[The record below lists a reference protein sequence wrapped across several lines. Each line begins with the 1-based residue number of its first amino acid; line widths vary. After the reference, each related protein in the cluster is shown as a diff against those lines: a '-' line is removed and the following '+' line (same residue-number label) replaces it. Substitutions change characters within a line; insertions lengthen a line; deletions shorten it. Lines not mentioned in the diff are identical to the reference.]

1 MSGTDDIIGRM
12 SDHDLRTR
20 MPGAPAPAAAPAAP
34 RGPGPRTAAALR
46 AAAPA
51 LAVYAAVRALG
62 LLALWAAAHASGKDP
77 VGRLSGRWDSVW
89 YQRIAENGY
98 GHTVALPDGALHSD
112 LAFFPLLPALERG
125 ISEVTPLTLG
135 GAGLLVAWTAG
146 LLAAWGIFAVGAH
159 LHGRRTGVVL
169 AALWGVYP
177 TAFVQSMAY
186 TETLFTALAAW
197 ALYAV
202 LRGRW
207 LPAGALCVLAG
218 LTRPSAAALI
228 AALAITAA
236 ATLVREFR
244 AGGHLAPVLRRNAR
258 LLAGVALAPMGW
270 LAYVVFVAVRE
281 GSPFAYFEVQAQW
294 GNNIDGG
301 RALAAFIA
309 GLPLPAALG
318 LCAAFGLLGW
328 LVVLCVRQRLPL
340 PVLVYTVAIVVISLI
355 GAGYFGSRPRLMM
368 PAFPLLLPP
377 AVALARL
384 RGGRGGVRAE
394 GAAATVAGADRGA
407 PALLEIPEQSTGV
420 TAPTAP
426 AHPPVLTA
434 PAVIVLA
441 VLACAS
447 AVFGAWTLLG
457 AGPP

>member
-1 MSGTDDIIGRM
+1 M
-12 SDHDLRTR
+12 SDHQLRTR
-20 MPGAPAPAAAPAAP
+20 TPRSPAPHPRRTGPRAAAAF
-34 RGPGPRTAAALR
+34 R

-62 LLALWAAAHASGKDP
+62 LLGFWVAAHTSGKDP
-77 VGRLSGRWDSVW
+77 VARLSGRWDSVW
-89 YQRIAENGY
+89 YQRIAQDGY
-98 GHTVALPDGALHSD
+98 GYTVTLPDGALHSD
-112 LAFFPLLPALERG
+112 LAFFPLLPVLERG
-125 ISEVTPLTLG
+125 ISAVTPLTLG

-146 LLAAWGIFAVGAH
+146 LLAAWGVFAVGYR

-202 LRGRW
+202 LTGRW
-207 LPAGALCVLAG
+207 IVAGSLCVLAG

-236 ATLVREFR
+236 ATLVRDYRSGNENGKGNESGSGNGNER
-244 AGGHLAPVLRRNAR
+244 RGTGGGSGTGSRSRGVLRRNAR
-258 LLAGVALAPMGW
+258 MLAGVALAPLGW
-270 LAYVVFVAVRE
+270 LAYVVFVAVRQ
-281 GSPFAYFEVQAQW
+281 GSPFAYFDVQAQW
-294 GNNIDGG
+294 GNSIDGG
-301 RALAAFIA
+301 RALAVFIG

-318 LCAAFGLLGW
+318 LCAALGLLGW
-328 LVVLCVRQRLPL
+328 LVVLCVRQRQPL
-340 PVLVYTVAIVVISLI
+340 PVLVYGIAIVVISLI

-377 AVALARL
+377 AAALVRL
-384 RGGRGGVRAE
+384 RSTGR
-394 GAAATVAGADRGA
+394 AAA
-407 PALLEIPEQSTGV
+407 
-420 TAPTAP
+420 
-426 AHPPVLTA
+426 
-434 PAVIVLA
+434 VIA

-447 AVFGAWTLLG
+447 AAYGAWTLLG

>member
-1 MSGTDDIIGRM
+1 M
-12 SDHDLRTR
+12 SDHQLRPRT
-20 MPGAPAPAAAPAAP
+20 PTPAAPTPAAPAPGPRVLGHRAAAAF
-34 RGPGPRTAAALR
+34 R

-62 LLALWAAAHASGKDP
+62 LLVFWVAASVAGKDP
-77 VGRLSGRWDSVW
+77 LGPLSGRWDSVW

-98 GHTVALPDGALHSD
+98 GYTVTLPDGAVHPD
-112 LAFFPLLPALERG
+112 LAFFPLLPVLERAV
-125 ISEVTPLTLG
+125 SAVTPLTLG

-146 LLAAWGIFAVGAH
+146 LLAAWGIYAVGAR
-159 LHGRRTGVVL
+159 LRGRRTGVVL

-202 LRGRW
+202 LTGRW
-207 LPAGALCVLAG
+207 IVAGALCVLAG
-218 LTRPSAAALI
+218 LTRPTAAALI

-236 ATLVREFR
+236 TTLVREYRTRREAGERKREAGERKREAGERREERR
-244 AGGHLAPVLRRNAR
+244 AGPLPRRHGR
-258 LLAGVALAPMGW
+258 MLAGVVLAPLGW

-301 RALAAFIA
+301 VALASFIA
-309 GLPLPAALG
+309 GLPWPATLG
-318 LCAAFGLLGW
+318 LCAVLGLLGW
-328 LVVLCVRQRLPL
+328 LVVLCVRQRQPL
-340 PVLVYTVAIVVISLI
+340 PVLVYAIAIVVISLI

-377 AVALARL
+377 AAALTRL
-384 RGGRGGVRAE
+384 RTTGRT
-394 GAAATVAGADRGA
+394 AAT
-407 PALLEIPEQSTGV
+407 
-420 TAPTAP
+420 
-426 AHPPVLTA
+426 LT
-434 PAVIVLA
+434 

-447 AVFGAWTLLG
+447 AAYGAWTLLG